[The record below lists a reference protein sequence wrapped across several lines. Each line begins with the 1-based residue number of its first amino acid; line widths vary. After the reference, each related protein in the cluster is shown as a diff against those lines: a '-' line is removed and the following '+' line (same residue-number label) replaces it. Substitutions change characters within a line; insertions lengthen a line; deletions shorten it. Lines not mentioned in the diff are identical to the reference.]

1 MVDFKEIFDIM
12 KKKYEAIFDC
22 YYPTYDN
29 RGFTEKNL
37 SALFVEAYKEKVPS
51 AIAWYEAPLESVRKE
66 NGHNDNKH
74 MDVVIFDDVNSAA
87 IFIES
92 KRVYDNRKERQ
103 SRYDLE
109 RLRSEKNRL
118 FLSNRYKKKT
128 NTHYCVIL
136 ADIWASVKQ
145 KIERLKRW
153 ESCQVYDGDGEYI
166 VKNFIDYDTSN
177 NETNNEIKYTY
188 NLLGYIEKKE
198 IN

>member
-1 MVDFKEIFDIM
+1 MVDFKEVYDIM

-22 YYPTYDN
+22 YYPTYGE

-92 KRVYDNRKERQ
+92 KRVYDKKKELQ
-103 SRYDLE
+103 SRNDLQ
-109 RLRSEKNRL
+109 RLRSEKNRS
-118 FLSNRYKKKT
+118 FLSKQYSKNINT
-128 NTHYCVIL
+128 NYCIIL
-136 ADIWASVKQ
+136 ADIWTTVKQ
-145 KIERLKRW
+145 KIDRLERW
-153 ESCQVYDGDGEYI
+153 ESGIVYDGDGEYI
-166 VKNFIDYDTSN
+166 FRDFKDY
-177 NETNNEIKYTY
+177 ETPNKIIKDQYH
-188 NLLGYIEKKE
+188 LLGYIEKIE
-198 IN
+198 LY

>member
-1 MVDFKEIFDIM
+1 MVDFKEVFDIM

-22 YYPTYDN
+22 YYPTYGD

-37 SALFVEAYKEKVPS
+37 SALFVESYKEKVPS

-92 KRVYDNRKERQ
+92 KRLYDNKKERQ

-109 RLRSEKNRL
+109 RLRDKKNRS
-118 FLSNRYKKKT
+118 FLSKQYSKHIKT
-128 NTHYCVIL
+128 NFCIIV
-136 ADIWASVKQ
+136 ADIWPTVRQ
-145 KIERLKRW
+145 KIDRLKRW
-153 ESCQVYDGDGEYI
+153 ESGLVYNGDGEYI
-166 VKNFIDYDTSN
+166 VKDFKDYDT
-177 NETNNEIKYTY
+177 TNNFIKNSYY
-188 NLLGYIEKKE
+188 LLGYIEK
-198 IN
+198 IDLQ